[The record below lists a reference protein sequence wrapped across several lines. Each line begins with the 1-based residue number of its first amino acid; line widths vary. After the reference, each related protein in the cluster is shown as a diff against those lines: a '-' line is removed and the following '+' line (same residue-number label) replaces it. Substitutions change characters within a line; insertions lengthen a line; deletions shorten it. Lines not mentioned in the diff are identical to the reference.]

1 LSEPRRKPSQP
12 RSNGRKRSPVVKAIT
27 ELASD
32 RKATDIVAIDLAS
45 IPETSPVTDYFVL
58 CTGRS
63 DVHVHAICERIVE
76 GMRSRGISP
85 ISTEG
90 VERGQWALLDYGDV
104 VVHVFQEPVRRHYD
118 LERLWALAP
127 RFTYRDGSD
136 IEERL
141 A

>member
-1 LSEPRRKPSQP
+1 LSEPRRKPSHIRNGET
-12 RSNGRKRSPVVKAIT
+12 RSTGVKLIA
-27 ELASD
+27 ELAFD
-32 RKATDIVAIDLAS
+32 RKATDIVVIDLAS
-45 IPETSPVTDYFVL
+45 IPDTSPVTDYFVL

-63 DVHVHAICERIVE
+63 DVHVHAICERILE
-76 GMRSRGISP
+76 GMHSRGIDP

-90 VERGQWALLDYGDV
+90 VERGQWALLDYGDI

-127 RFTYRDGSD
+127 RWTYREGSD
-136 IEERL
+136 IEGCP